1 MPVNRRI
8 AAVLPCYRS
17 KSHVLDVIGRI
28 GPEVSSIIV
37 VDDKCPEHTG
47 AHVATLSKDGRVK
60 VIYHEE
66 NQGVGGAVIT
76 GYLCALDAGAD
87 IVVKIDSDGQM
98 DPAFIPTLVAPLVNG
113 VADYSKGNRFFNP
126 RDASAMPV
134 GRLLGNLGLSFLTKA
149 SSGYWNLFD
158 PTNGFTAIHRSVLSL
173 LPLKKISK
181 RFFFESDMLYYLYLM
196 RAVVVDVPMKAFY
209 GEETSNLSARRAVFH
224 FSLCHGKNIVKRV
237 IYSYFLRDFS
247 PASLNLALGL
257 VLTAFGLLYGGIEWH
272 HSAVTGQP
280 ATAGTVMLGALP
292 IIVGVQSLVSF
303 LAYDYAAIP
312 RIPIQRLVN

>member
-1 MPVNRRI
+1 
-8 AAVLPCYRS
+8 
-17 KSHVLDVIGRI
+17 VLDVVGRI
-28 GPEVSSIIV
+28 GPEVSSIVV
-37 VDDKCPEHTG
+37 VDDKCPEGTG
-47 AHVATLSKDGRVK
+47 AHVAERSKDARVH
-60 VIYHEE
+60 VVYHDE

-76 GYLCALDAGAD
+76 GYLHALNSGAD

-134 GRLLGNLGLSFLTKA
+134 VRLLGNLALSFMTKA

-158 PTNGFTAIHRSVLSL
+158 PTNGFTAIHRSALSL
-173 LPLKKISK
+173 LPLRNINK
-181 RFFFESDMLYYLYLM
+181 RFFFESDMLYYLNLM
-196 RAVVVDVPMKAFY
+196 RAVVADVPMKAFY
-209 GEETSNLSARRAVFH
+209 GEETSNLRVRKAVFQ
-224 FSLCHGKNIVKRV
+224 FSLCHMKNIVKRIV
-237 IYSYFLRDFS
+237 YSYFLRDFS
-247 PASLNLALGL
+247 PASLNLLLGI
-257 VLTAFGLLYGGIEWH
+257 VLTSFGLLYGGLEWYR
-272 HSAVTGQP
+272 SAATGVP

-312 RIPIQRLVN
+312 RVPIQRLIN